1 MHKEE
6 PELVVLEDVPIA
18 RRWPMSRVEH
28 RTIQVDEVI
37 CMAFGAW
44 LVPSVGFG
52 LSTFAT

>member
-18 RRWPMSRVEH
+18 RRWSMSRVEH